1 VTSAV
6 WRASAGCP
14 RSESTTALRLAHRPR
29 NGRIGVQKATDY
41 EHMAERYDAGRAL
54 PLEWIDAWRVALG
67 PHLRDSSLP
76 VLDLGSGTC
85 LWSDALAR
93 WFGVPIVGVEPSHGM
108 RQQALRKGLAPGV
121 KISGGTADHI
131 PLKAGSCHCA
141 WLSTVLHHIPDV
153 RACARELRRVL
164 RPHGAVLVRN
174 SFGDRLEGIHWLQY
188 FPAAQR
194 LAARRWPSV
203 EATAQE
209 FHQEGFEVE
218 SLHTVSE
225 VVAEDLRSLYDRI
238 RVRANSTLTLIS
250 DDQFEQG
257 LERLREAAGQEQGAG
272 RVVDQRDLLVLR

>member
-1 VTSAV
+1 MH
-6 WRASAGCP
+6 
-14 RSESTTALRLAHRPR
+14 RS
-29 NGRIGVQKATDY
+29 TDY

-76 VLDLGSGTC
+76 VLDLGSGTG

-93 WFGVPIVGVEPSHGM
+93 WFAVPIVGVEPSHAM
-108 RQQALRKGLAPGV
+108 RQQAVRKGLAPGV
-121 KISGGTADHI
+121 AISGGAAEHI

-164 RPHGAVLVRN
+164 SPHSPVLVRN
-174 SFGDRLEGIHWLQY
+174 SFGDRLEGIHWLRY

-203 EATAQE
+203 EATARE
-209 FHQEGFEVE
+209 FRQEGFEVE
-218 SLHTVSE
+218 SLHGVSE
-225 VVAEDLRSLYDRI
+225 VVADDLGSLYDRV
-238 RVRANSTLTLIS
+238 RVRASSTLTLIG
-250 DDQFEQG
+250 DDEFGAG
-257 LERLREAAGQEQGAG
+257 LQRLREAAGHEQSTE